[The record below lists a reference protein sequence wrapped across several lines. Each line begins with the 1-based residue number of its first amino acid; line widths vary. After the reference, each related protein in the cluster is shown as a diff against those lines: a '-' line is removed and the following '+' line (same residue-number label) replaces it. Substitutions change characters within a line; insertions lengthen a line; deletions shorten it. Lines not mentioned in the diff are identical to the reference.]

1 MGFIK
6 GKAFAIINSMAK
18 KGNTKAKNLLL
29 SANSLKQEQVDNIVQ
44 ELLSTSVEKKPIKEE
59 EKIKLVRKDE
69 TEKETKETEKAPEEI
84 EDEEENDEEI
94 EKEEPEEIE
103 GDLLQEL
110 EVFIREE
117 KKLLK
122 KYKENAFASQ
132 LKPII
137 TAKEAFIERLEKVG
151 EKDE

>member
-6 GKAFAIINSMAK
+6 GKAFPIVNTMAK
-18 KGNTKAKNLLL
+18 KGVMKAKNLFL
-29 SANSLKQEQVDNIVQ
+29 AAPNMPQEQVDNIVQ
-44 ELLSTSVEKKPIKEE
+44 ELLSIHAEKKPIKEE
-59 EKIKLVRKDE
+59 DELKLVK
-69 TEKETKETEKAPEEI
+69 KEEEKAPK
-84 EDEEENDEEI
+84 
-94 EKEEPEEIE
+94 EKEEKEEEVEEIE

-122 KYKENAFASQ
+122 KYKENVFASQ

>member
-6 GKAFAIINSMAK
+6 GKAFPIVNTMAK
-18 KGNTKAKNLLL
+18 KGVLKAKNLLL
-29 SANSLKQEQVDNIVQ
+29 AAPNMPQEKVDNIVQ
-44 ELLSTSVEKKPIKEE
+44 ELLSIHEEKKPIKEE
-59 EKIKLVRKDE
+59 EELKLDKKKEVEEAPK
-69 TEKETKETEKAPEEI
+69 EKEEKE
-84 EDEEENDEEI
+84 
-94 EKEEPEEIE
+94 EEPEETE

-122 KYKENAFASQ
+122 QYKENGFANE

-137 TAKEAFIERLEKVG
+137 LAKEKFIEKLEKVG

>member
-6 GKAFAIINSMAK
+6 GKAFPIVNTMAK
-18 KGNTKAKNLLL
+18 KGVMKAKNLLL
-29 SANSLKQEQVDNIVQ
+29 AAPNMPQEQVDNIVQ
-44 ELLSTSVEKKPIKEE
+44 ELLSIHAEKKPIKEE
-59 EKIKLVRKDE
+59 DELKLVKE
-69 TEKETKETEKAPEEI
+69 EKEEKAPKEKEEK
-84 EDEEENDEEI
+84 E
-94 EKEEPEEIE
+94 EEPEEIE

-122 KYKENAFASQ
+122 KYKENVFARE

>member
-6 GKAFAIINSMAK
+6 GKAFPIVNTMAK

-29 SANSLKQEQVDNIVQ
+29 GAPTMPQEQVDNIVQ
-44 ELLSTSVEKKPIKEE
+44 ELLSIHAEKKPINEE
-59 EKIKLVRKDE
+59 EELKLVKE
-69 TEKETKETEKAPEEI
+69 KEVEKAPKEKETEE
-84 EDEEENDEEI
+84 
-94 EKEEPEEIE
+94 EEPEEIE

-110 EVFIREE
+110 EVLIREE

-122 KYKENAFASQ
+122 QYKESGFTKQ

-137 TAKEAFIERLEKVG
+137 FAKETFIEKLEKVG

>member
-6 GKAFAIINSMAK
+6 GKAFPIVNTMAK
-18 KGNTKAKNLLL
+18 KGIMKAKNLLL
-29 SANSLKQEQVDNIVQ
+29 AAPNMPQEQVDNIVQ
-44 ELLSTSVEKKPIKEE
+44 ELLSIHAEKKPIKEE
-59 EKIKLVRKDE
+59 DDLKLVK
-69 TEKETKETEKAPEEI
+69 KEEVEKAPKEKEEK
-84 EDEEENDEEI
+84 E
-94 EKEEPEEIE
+94 EEPEEIE

-122 KYKENAFASQ
+122 KYKENVFASQ

>member
-6 GKAFAIINSMAK
+6 GKAFPIVNTMAK
-18 KGNTKAKNLLL
+18 KGVMKAKNLLL
-29 SANSLKQEQVDNIVQ
+29 AAPNMPQEQVDNIVQ
-44 ELLSTSVEKKPIKEE
+44 ELLSIHAEKKPIKEE
-59 EKIKLVRKDE
+59 KELKLVKE
-69 TEKETKETEKAPEEI
+69 EKEEKAPK
-84 EDEEENDEEI
+84 
-94 EKEEPEEIE
+94 EKEEKEEKPEEIE
-103 GDLLQEL
+103 GDLLQEV

-122 KYKENAFASQ
+122 KYKENVFARE

>member
-6 GKAFAIINSMAK
+6 GKAFPIVNTMAK
-18 KGNTKAKNLLL
+18 KGVMKAKNLLL
-29 SANSLKQEQVDNIVQ
+29 AAPNMPQEQVDNIVQ
-44 ELLSTSVEKKPIKEE
+44 ELLSIHAEKKPIKEE
-59 EKIKLVRKDE
+59 DELKFVRKE
-69 TEKETKETEKAPEEI
+69 EVEKAPKEKEEK
-84 EDEEENDEEI
+84 E
-94 EKEEPEEIE
+94 EEPEEIE

-122 KYKENAFASQ
+122 KYKENVFASQ

>member
-6 GKAFAIINSMAK
+6 GKAFPIVNTMAK
-18 KGNTKAKNLLL
+18 KGVMKAKNLLL
-29 SANSLKQEQVDNIVQ
+29 AAPNMPQEQVDNIVQ
-44 ELLSTSVEKKPIKEE
+44 ELLSIHAEKKPIKEE
-59 EKIKLVRKDE
+59 DELKLVKKE
-69 TEKETKETEKAPEEI
+69 EKE
-84 EDEEENDEEI
+84 
-94 EKEEPEEIE
+94 EEPEEIE

-122 KYKENAFASQ
+122 KYKENVFASQ